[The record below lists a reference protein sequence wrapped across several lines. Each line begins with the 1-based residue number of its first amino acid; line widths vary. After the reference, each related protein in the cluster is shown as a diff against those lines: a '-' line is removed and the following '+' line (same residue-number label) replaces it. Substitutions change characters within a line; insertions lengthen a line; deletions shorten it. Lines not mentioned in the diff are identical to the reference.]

1 MLEMPFC
8 TGADKMM
15 MLECLR
21 YYVMEYHIDGFIL
34 NPLVI
39 PIESVHADP
48 VLKKT
53 KIMEHELGFQTAM
66 RRFLKGD
73 EGMIPDVIY
82 WLKHHSEKQGIF
94 NCITDQNGFTLNDL
108 VSYDSKTQ

>member
-39 PIESVHADP
+39 PIESVHARS
-48 VLKKT
+48 
-53 KIMEHELGFQTAM
+53 GFEKNKDNGT
-66 RRFLKGD
+66 RTG
-73 EGMIPDVIY
+73 IPD
-82 WLKHHSEKQGIF
+82 S
-94 NCITDQNGFTLNDL
+94 
-108 VSYDSKTQ
+108 

>member
-39 PIESVHADP
+39 PIESVHSQ
-48 VLKKT
+48 
-53 KIMEHELGFQTAM
+53 I
-66 RRFLKGD
+66 RF
-73 EGMIPDVIY
+73 
-82 WLKHHSEKQGIF
+82 
-94 NCITDQNGFTLNDL
+94 
-108 VSYDSKTQ
+108 